1 MVGISERAAKL
12 VKDIMEEE
20 EKQDVFLRVYVADVG
35 CGGVQ
40 FGLEFDENEGEGD
53 IIEENFGIRV
63 ICEKE
68 LNEELKDM
76 EIDYIVTDFGEG
88 FVIKERE

>member
-12 VKDIMEEE
+12 VKEIMEEE
-20 EKQDVFLRVYVADVG
+20 NKQDVFLRVYVADIG

-40 FGLEFDENEGEGD
+40 FGLEFDETENEGD
-53 IIEENFGIRV
+53 VVEENFGIKV

-68 LNEELKDM
+68 LNEELKGM
-76 EIDYIVTDFGEG
+76 EIDYVVTEFGEG